1 MEDNYSTNSGY
12 MEHAVKK
19 KADGSFLVKKALL
32 ISVWIALP
40 IVLTLF
46 GIVLFKGAPTS
57 LLIAPFWIAMSAALG
72 VYTYRFVSIEYEYTI
87 ASGYII
93 VDIIYGSKSRKTMV
107 EVAVKEM
114 EELAPYTPDAKRLI
128 EAKDIEKVYEAV
140 SEMSAPDVYYAV
152 FTNAKGQKSVLY
164 FEAPD
169 KALAILRPLNRNMIV
184 RKRSTAE

>member
-1 MEDNYSTNSGY
+1 MEDNFSINSGY
-12 MEHAVKK
+12 IEHAVRK
-19 KADGSFLVKKALL
+19 KADGSLLVKKSLL

-57 LLIAPFWIAMSAALG
+57 LLIAPFWIALSVALG

-93 VDIIYGSKSRKTMV
+93 VDVIYGSKSRKTMV
-107 EVAVKEM
+107 EVAIKDM
-114 EELAPYTPDAKRLI
+114 EELAPYTPDSQRLI
-128 EAKDIEKVYEAV
+128 DAKDIEKVYDAV
-140 SEMSAPDVYYAV
+140 SEMSAPDVYYGI
-152 FTNAKGQKSVLY
+152 FTNSKGQKSVLF

-169 KALAILRPLNRNMIV
+169 KALAVLRPLNRNMIM
-184 RKRSTAE
+184 RKRSTAK